1 MMVAAQSA
9 ARCGPV
15 GTPKGKLFGVSAK
28 FTGGVQIAHFAG
40 IRLCECVGGGVV
52 GFSSSVERFAT
63 PE

>member
-15 GTPKGKLFGVSAK
+15 GMPKGKLFGVSAK

-40 IRLCECVGGGVV
+40 ILCVSVGGGVV
-52 GFSSSVERFAT
+52 GFSSSVERFTT

>member
-1 MMVAAQSA
+1 M
-9 ARCGPV
+9 GL

-52 GFSSSVERFAT
+52 GFSSSVERFTT